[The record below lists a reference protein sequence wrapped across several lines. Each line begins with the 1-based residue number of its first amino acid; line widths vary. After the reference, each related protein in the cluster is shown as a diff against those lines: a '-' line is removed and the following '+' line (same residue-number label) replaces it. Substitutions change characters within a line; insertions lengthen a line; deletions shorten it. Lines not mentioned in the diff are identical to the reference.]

1 MPDKS
6 RKFHEFT
13 LRSILFRGRND
24 WFFCYLKSER
34 IAHVLSVLA
43 LSTPEGRLDLLAD
56 TAGRLPTD
64 ICRLAAGELDAAAIL
79 ADVMGLLSSIRL
91 SATKG
96 FIHKE
101 HAVILCAEYEY
112 LAEKLV
118 QGSHPSPFG
127 SEEFSVPHFGLL
139 EAPSKLIPTQKD
151 VSDIKDKQKNKGQS
165 GRAAAILDVLKK
177 QKTASIKALAAV
189 ITDCSE
195 KTIQRELGYLIEQG
209 LVRKNGERRWSVYSL
224 VEGS

>member
-13 LRSILFRGRND
+13 LRSILFRGRSD

-34 IAHVLSVLA
+34 IAHVLSILA

-79 ADVMGLLSSIRL
+79 ADVMGLLSSVRL
-91 SATKG
+91 SATNG
-96 FIHKE
+96 LIHKD
-101 HAVILCAEYEY
+101 HAAILCAEYEL

-127 SEEFSVPHFGLL
+127 PEEFSVPHLGLL
-139 EAPSKLIPTQKD
+139 EAPSRPLSTQKD

-165 GRAAAILDVLKK
+165 GRAAVILDVLKK

-209 LVRKNGERRWSVYSL
+209 LVRKSGERRWSVYSL
-224 VEGS
+224 AEG